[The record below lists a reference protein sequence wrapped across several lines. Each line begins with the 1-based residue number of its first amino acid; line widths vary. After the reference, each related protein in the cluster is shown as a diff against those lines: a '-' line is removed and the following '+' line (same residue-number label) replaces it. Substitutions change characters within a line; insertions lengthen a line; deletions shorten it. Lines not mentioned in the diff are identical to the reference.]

1 MSPKAV
7 YCHTR
12 PASGNILF
20 LGRLSYGD
28 DGKAYGAIVDVD
40 TSHNVVLN
48 RRVDDSS
55 YKVVLWFIV
64 LSVAAAF
71 SSGICEPFCPTLEA
85 TFADM
90 LETSDSVVDVFAIS
104 SFLSI
109 PKIRFL
115 VWPNSFIFIGI
126 NFILPKLYINSAL
139 AMLNARKSHKSKS
152 GESHVPRVLRF
163 PPQNRSGDP
172 GEPGVDI
179 VLTESQT
186 LSHPKYGRNCEV

>member
-1 MSPKAV
+1 METFVFFLFHLLSTNIRSP
-7 YCHTR
+7 
-12 PASGNILF
+12 I
-20 LGRLSYGD
+20 
-28 DGKAYGAIVDVD
+28 
-40 TSHNVVLN
+40 
-48 RRVDDSS
+48 VDDSS
-55 YKVVLWFIV
+55 YKVVLWFVV

-71 SSGICEPFCPTLEA
+71 SSGICESFCPTLEA

-90 LETSDSVVDVFAIS
+90 LETSDSVVDVSLA
-104 SFLSI
+104 
-109 PKIRFL
+109 PKIFYIQLPIHTKNQGMLILLELEHFL

-139 AMLNARKSHKSKS
+139 AMLNARKSHKPKS

-179 VLTESQT
+179 VFTESQT
-186 LSHPKYGRNCEV
+186 LS